1 MTILNQL
8 NSAPMY
14 LICGSI
20 IAFVAVVCV
29 IFLIRAYQAGKA
41 LGMDETKMK
50 LNHYFKCN
58 LFGTAEYWNFAGS
71 HCTFR
76 KSGNTVAVASSFRDW
91 SASL

>member
-14 LICGSI
+14 LICGGI

-29 IFLIRAYQAGKA
+29 IFLIRAYRAGKA

-50 LNHYFKCN
+50 RTR
-58 LFGTAEYWNFAGS
+58 LFQVQP
-71 HCTFR
+71 FR
-76 KSGNTVAVASSFRDW
+76 YCRVLEFCW
-91 SASL
+91 ESLHFPEVWEHRGRGFVFP

>member
-29 IFLIRAYQAGKA
+29 IFLIRAYRAGKA
-41 LGMDETKMK
+41 LG
-50 LNHYFKCN
+50 LV
-58 LFGTAEYWNFAGS
+58 LR
-71 HCTFR
+71 FR
-76 KSGNTVAVASSFRDW
+76 
-91 SASL
+91 